1 MCYAACL
8 FSAKDALK
16 RILPEL
22 SVPDNATCE
31 NYCEVKVSKYAKSFA
46 NICALRLRSSR

>member
-31 NYCEVKVSKYAKSFA
+31 HYCEVKVSQYAKSFA
-46 NICALRLRSSR
+46 NICALRLPSSR

>member
-8 FSAKDALK
+8 FSDKDALK
-16 RILPEL
+16 RILPGL

-31 NYCEVKVSKYAKSFA
+31 HYCEVKVS
-46 NICALRLRSSR
+46 CAQSHLLAFV

>member
-1 MCYAACL
+1 MVGACISYNTLCLQAFVCYAACL

-31 NYCEVKVSKYAKSFA
+31 HYCEVKVSK
-46 NICALRLRSSR
+46 